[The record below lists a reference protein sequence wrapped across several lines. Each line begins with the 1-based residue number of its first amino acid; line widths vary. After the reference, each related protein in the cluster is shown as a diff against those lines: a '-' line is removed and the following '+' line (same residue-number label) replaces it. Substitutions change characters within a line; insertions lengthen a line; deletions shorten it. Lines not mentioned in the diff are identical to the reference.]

1 MCGLASASPVYTQAE
16 AACEQTAMF
25 VMSLLSQASEEVTM
39 HVKYTAIQIWQIIL
53 KHGEVVKEISAAVCI
68 L

>member
-1 MCGLASASPVYTQAE
+1 
-16 AACEQTAMF
+16 
-25 VMSLLSQASEEVTM
+25 M

-53 KHGEVVKEISAAVCI
+53 KHGEVVKEISAAFCV